1 MDEMKEVREIEEIQ
15 ELMKNRK
22 YTEIRHIIEEWNSV
36 HIGDVLVELD
46 KNNALILFRMLPK
59 DMAVEVFSYL
69 DYEAQMSIIESVTE
83 AEVKNILDELYFDDL
98 VDILEE
104 MPATVVKNVLKHT
117 KPEERALINQ
127 FLNYPENSAGSI
139 MTIEYVDLKK
149 EMKVSEALE
158 HIKKTA
164 PDKETIYTCYIVDKN
179 RKLEGIV
186 SLRRLI
192 LSDRDLS
199 IEDIMNT
206 DVVSVNTSDDQE
218 VIAGI
223 FKKYDLIVLPVVDNE
238 GRLTGIITIDDIVDV
253 IEQENTEDFQKM
265 AAMAPSEE
273 KYLESGTVYLAKNR
287 ITWLIVLM
295 ISATFTG
302 AIIRQY
308 EDVLQSV
315 VVLASFIPML
325 MDTGGNAGAQSATL
339 IIRGLA
345 LGDVEPKDVMKIMWK
360 ELRVSVMVG
369 VVMSLI
375 NFVRILLIDRTELA
389 IAAVVSI
396 TLFMTVVLAK
406 IVGAV
411 LPLGARKLKLDP
423 AIMAS
428 PLITTIVD
436 AAALIVYFYLAT
448 VFLNL

>member
-1 MDEMKEVREIEEIQ
+1 MDEMKELQEIQ
-15 ELMKNRK
+15 DLIKNRK
-22 YTEIRHIIEEWNSV
+22 YAEIKQMISEWNSV
-36 HIGDVLVELD
+36 HIGDILD
-46 KNNALILFRMLPK
+46 GLNRNNALILFRMLPK

-69 DYEAQMSIIESVTE
+69 PYEQQMSIIEAITD
-83 AEVKNILDELYFDDL
+83 AEIKNIIDELYFDDL

-104 MPATVVKNVLKHT
+104 MPASLVKNILKHT
-117 KPEERALINQ
+117 KAEERALINQ
-127 FLNYPENSAGSI
+127 FLNYPENSAGSL
-139 MTIEYVDLKK
+139 MTIEYVDLRK

-158 HIKKTA
+158 RIKKTA
-164 PDKETIYTCYIVDKN
+164 PDKETIYTCYVVDNN
-179 RKLEGIV
+179 RKLEGII

-192 LSDRDLS
+192 LSERDIS

-206 DVVSVNTSDDQE
+206 DVISVITTDDQE
-218 VIAGI
+218 AIAAI
-223 FKKYDLIVLPVVDNE
+223 FKKYDFIALPVVDNE

-265 AAMAPSEE
+265 AAMTPSEE
-273 KYLESGTVYLAKNR
+273 KYLESGTFYLARNR

-295 ISATFTG
+295 VSATFTG
-302 AIIRQY
+302 AIIRQF

-325 MDTGGNAGAQSATL
+325 MDTGGNAGSQSATL

-345 LGDVEPKDVMKIMWK
+345 LGDVEPKDILKIMWK
-360 ELRVSVMVG
+360 ELRVSVIVG
-369 VVMSLI
+369 LIMSII
-375 NFVRILLIDRTELA
+375 NFGRILIFDRVG
-389 IAAVVSI
+389 IQVGIVVSI
-396 TLFMTVVLAK
+396 TMFLTIVLAK

-436 AAALIVYFYLAT
+436 AAALIVYFWLAS
-448 VFLNL
+448 VFLGI

>member
-1 MDEMKEVREIEEIQ
+1 MDEMKEVVIIQ
-15 ELMKNRK
+15 ELIRDRK
-22 YTEIRHIIEEWNSV
+22 YAEIKQMIEEWNSV
-36 HIGDVLVELD
+36 HIGDILEELD
-46 KNNALILFRMLPK
+46 MNSALILFRILPK

-69 DYEAQMSIIESVTE
+69 PYEKQMSIIQAITD
-83 AEVKNILDELYFDDL
+83 AEIKNIIDELYFDDL

-104 MPATVVKNVLKHT
+104 MPANIVKNILKHA

-127 FLNYPENSAGSI
+127 FLNYPENSAGSL
-139 MTIEYVDLKK
+139 MTIEYVELTKD
-149 EMKVSEALE
+149 MKVSEAIE

-164 PDKETIYTCYIVDKN
+164 PDKETIYTCYITNNN
-179 RKLEGIV
+179 RKLGGIV

-192 LSDRDLS
+192 LSDRDLI

-206 DVVSVNTSDDQE
+206 DVITVNTTDDQE
-218 VIAGI
+218 AIAAI

-253 IEQENTEDFQKM
+253 IDQENTEDFQKM
-265 AAMAPSEE
+265 AAMIPSEE
-273 KYLESGTVYLAKNR
+273 KYLESGTFFLAKNR

-302 AIIRQY
+302 AIIRRF

-325 MDTGGNAGAQSATL
+325 MDTGGNAGSQSATL

-345 LGDVEPKDVMKIMWK
+345 LGDVEPKDIVKILWK
-360 ELRVSVMVG
+360 EFRVSMLVG
-369 VVMSLI
+369 LIMALI
-375 NFVRILLIDRTELA
+375 NFARILIFDGVG
-389 IAAVVSI
+389 IKVGAVVSI
-396 TLFMTVVLAK
+396 TMFVTIVLAK
-406 IVGAV
+406 IVGAM
-411 LPLGARKLKLDP
+411 LPIGARKLKLDP

-436 AAALIVYFYLAT
+436 AAALVVYFLLAT
-448 VFLNL
+448 AFLGI